1 MCGLNIGA
9 ASISIVDFVVII
21 SEDIIIVVV
30 IFIVFN
36 QPSCSFLYYH
46 LL

>member
-9 ASISIVDFVVII
+9 IFISIVVIVVDI
-21 SEDIIIVVV
+21 SEDIIVVVV